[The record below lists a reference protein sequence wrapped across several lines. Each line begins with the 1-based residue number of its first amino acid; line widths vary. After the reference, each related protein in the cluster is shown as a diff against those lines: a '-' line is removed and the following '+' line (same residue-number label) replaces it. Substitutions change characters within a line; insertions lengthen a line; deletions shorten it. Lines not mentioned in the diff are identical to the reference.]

1 MEARREAVVVN
12 ARALR
17 SLVTALVLLVL
28 APAVAA
34 AGGTR
39 YAELSVAVPAK
50 RAPNKSAT
58 FALALRIA
66 CANSRVF
73 VGRPAVRTVPAGIFE
88 AVVLRSVFPPTMFD
102 GVAIA
107 AKVSES

>member
-1 MEARREAVVVN
+1 MRPGPSQN
-12 ARALR
+12 WLARAM
-17 SLVTALVLLVL
+17 
-28 APAVAA
+28 PACKF
-34 AGGTR
+34 
-39 YAELSVAVPAK
+39 LSRKPAVAVPAK

-88 AVVLRSVFPPTMFD
+88 AVVLRSVLPPTMFD